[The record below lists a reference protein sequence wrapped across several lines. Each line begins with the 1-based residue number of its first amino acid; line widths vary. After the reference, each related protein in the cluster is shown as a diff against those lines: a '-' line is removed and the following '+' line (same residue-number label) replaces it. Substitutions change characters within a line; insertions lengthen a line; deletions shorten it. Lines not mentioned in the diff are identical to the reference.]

1 MTLKELESTVV
12 STAAGPELHTTHV
25 FIDEDA
31 ADEWVDAY
39 VTKRV
44 SDTDPVFTIYGG
56 SDIKTYLK
64 DSWLEAKVEH
74 FIPVDRNIIAVV
86 LDFE

>member
-12 STAAGPELHTTHV
+12 STVAGPELHTTHV
-25 FIDEDA
+25 FTDEDA

-44 SDTDPVFTIYGG
+44 SDTDPIFTIYGG
-56 SDIKTYLK
+56 IDIKTYLK